1 VLKEPVEFGKYV
13 LLAELGVGG
22 MARVYRAVRAGPM
35 GFRKEVAI
43 KQILPQVA
51 QEKKQIKA
59 LINEAR
65 LGGFLHHRNIVETY
79 EFDRIGTIYYI
90 AMEYV
95 DGFSLEQVLRQIPVQ
110 GEIPPRI
117 VAQIAIQICDGLD
130 HAHSATD
137 DADVPLNLVH
147 RDLKPANLMITHKG
161 VVKIMDFGV
170 ARAQTNLFRTQTVG
184 MTKGTPAYM
193 SPEQTTGEST
203 DPLDRRSDLFSLGSL
218 IAEMVTG
225 EVSFQGQKL
234 YEVLRKIADGETQP
248 VISAVEERVPQ
259 IAAVLRKA
267 LQMRPD
273 ERYQNASEMGQ
284 AIREIYPQLP
294 GEEQLGPWLTE
305 WMRGDGPAEPTP
317 VSDSEIALASPWG
330 HVSLELES
338 LGPMESDQVSVAQPQ
353 RRWGLFAAIVIPLVL
368 VAAAGVGVGSAW
380 LAGAFAQRG
389 AAVPPPDDG
398 SAVVEIEVE
407 DAAGEEPPPPV
418 AAADDDDSALDPG
431 DAGEDVD
438 GGDASAEAGGGD
450 AAVELKPAIIFS
462 SSPGGADVYMG
473 SRRLG
478 RTSYRFEQ
486 GTPGRTYAATLRKD
500 GYVDVQVSGR
510 FPETGITTARAELKP
525 AAGEDPTPDPDT
537 TAAADSDLPGG
548 AEVVTPATVQ
558 FIVGSN
564 AAVQACFTTEKA
576 SGGTLPDRVWV
587 RFEVQPDGR
596 VERARLVTEGL
607 SGSALEACVS
617 REMATL
623 SFPPFAGTAP
633 RSARHAFSP

>member
-13 LLAELGVGG
+13 LLEEIGVGG

-79 EFDRIGTIYYI
+79 EFDRVGTIYYI
-90 AMEYV
+90 SMEFV
-95 DGFSLEQVLRQIPVQ
+95 DGYSLEQLLRRIPIQ
-110 GEIPPRI
+110 GRIPPRV

-130 HAHSATD
+130 HAHTADD
-137 DADVPLNLVH
+137 DADMPLQLVH
-147 RDLKPANLMITHKG
+147 RDLKPANLMVTHKG

-203 DPLDRRSDLFSLGSL
+203 DPLDARSDLFSLGSL
-218 IAEMVTG
+218 TAELITG
-225 EVSFQGQKL
+225 NVSFQGNKL
-234 YEVLRKIADGETQP
+234 YEVLRKIADGETRP
-248 VISAVEERVPQ
+248 VFKAVDKQAPQ
-259 IAAVLRKA
+259 LAAVLRKA
-267 LQMRPD
+267 MQLHPAD
-273 ERYQNASEMGQ
+273 RYQSAAEMGQ
-284 AIREIYPQLP
+284 AIREIYPQLR
-294 GEEQLGPWLTE
+294 GDEQLGPWLTE
-305 WMRGDGPAEPTP
+305 WMKGEGPSDPSP

-338 LGPMESDQVSVAQPQ
+338 LGPMESDQITAAQPPQ

-368 VAAAGVGVGSAW
+368 VAAIGLGVGSAW
-380 LAGAFAQRG
+380 LAGAFSQPASL
-389 AAVPPPDDG
+389 PPEPDA
-398 SAVVEIEVE
+398 SAEIEVSDEAGGEPVE
-407 DAAGEEPPPPV
+407 DPLV
-418 AAADDDDSALDPG
+418 AAADDDASA
-431 DAGEDVD
+431 AES
-438 GGDASAEAGGGD
+438 GDASADGQSGD
-450 AAVELKPAIIFS
+450 TADAVVELRPAIIFS

-473 SRRLG
+473 SSRLG

-486 GTPGRTYAATLRKD
+486 GTPGRTYIATLRKD
-500 GYVDVQVSGR
+500 GYVSAEVSGR
-510 FPETGITTARAELKP
+510 FPESGITTARAELLPSGGEEPTPELP
-525 AAGEDPTPDPDT
+525 AAGNP
-537 TAAADSDLPGG
+537 DLPTA

-564 AAVQACFTTEKA
+564 AAVQACFAQEEA
-576 SGGTLPDRVWV
+576 GGGTLPARVWV
-587 RFEVQPDGR
+587 RFEVQPGGA
-596 VERARLVTEGL
+596 VQRARLVTEGL
-607 SGSALEACVS
+607 SGSQLESCVS
-617 REMATL
+617 REMGGL
-623 SFPPFAGTAP
+623 RFPPFAGSEP
-633 RSARHAFSP
+633 RSARHAFTP